1 MNSPTSKTIY
11 LIRHGETDY
20 NRKGIVQGSGVD
32 ADLNELGRAQ
42 AHSFYSFYR
51 HIAFQKVYVSKLK
64 RTYQSVR
71 QFIEEAKLPFESHV
85 GLNEISWGT
94 KEGKMPNYL
103 DDEYYKNLIHN
114 WNSGNVTM
122 STDQG
127 ESPMDVRLRQMP
139 VIDLILSR
147 PEEETVLVCMHGR
160 AIRILLTTLLEK
172 PLSEMDVFEH
182 QNLCLYVLT
191 YDYLKNTFTLETAND
206 TTHLLLMP
214 VEELDEIHNPK

>member
-1 MNSPTSKTIY
+1 MDSPTSKTIY

-32 ADLNELGRAQ
+32 ADLNDLGRAQ
-42 AHSFYSFYR
+42 GHSFYNFYR
-51 HIAFQKVYVSKLK
+51 NTAFHKVYISKLK
-64 RTYQSVR
+64 RTYQSV
-71 QFIEEAKLPFESHV
+71 QDFIEVAKLPFESHA

-122 STDQG
+122 PTDQG

-147 PEEETVLVCMHGR
+147 PEEETILVCMHGR

-172 PLSEMDVFEH
+172 PLSEMDTFEH
-182 QNLCLYVLT
+182 QNLCLYVLS
-191 YDYLKNTFTLETAND
+191 YNYLNNTFTLETAND

-214 VEELDEIHNPK
+214 VEELDGVQNPK

>member
-1 MNSPTSKTIY
+1 MDSPTSKTIY

-42 AHSFYSFYR
+42 ANSFYNFYR
-51 HIAFQKVYVSKLK
+51 NTAFQKVYISKLK
-64 RTYQSVR
+64 RTYQSVQ
-71 QFIEEAKLPFESHV
+71 QFIEEEKLPFESHA

-172 PLSEMDVFEH
+172 PLSDMDTFEH
-182 QNLCLYVLT
+182 QNLCLYILT
-191 YDYLKNTFTLETAND
+191 YDYFSNTFTLETAND
-206 TTHLLLMP
+206 TAHLLLMP
-214 VEELDEIHNPK
+214 VEELDEMHNPK